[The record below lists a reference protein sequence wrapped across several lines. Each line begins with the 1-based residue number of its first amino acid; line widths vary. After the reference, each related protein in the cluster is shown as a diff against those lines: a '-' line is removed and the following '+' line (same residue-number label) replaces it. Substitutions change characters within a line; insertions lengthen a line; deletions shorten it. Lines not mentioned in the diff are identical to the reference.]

1 MATPFWHLGQPRCRT
16 HDQNSSS
23 QLQLS
28 FYEAW
33 NRWDAHSAVLFTF
46 PVLSSLACAAPLACK
61 RGYLFRHRDSTNQF
75 RILRYGVWPTQKIAL
90 DFVASF
96 VRKKR
101 ELTINGIDWTSE
113 CRECP

>member
-1 MATPFWHLGQPRCRT
+1 MEPLGCTLSGPF
-16 HDQNSSS
+16 
-23 QLQLS
+23 
-28 FYEAW
+28 Y
-33 NRWDAHSAVLFTF
+33 F

-113 CRECP
+113 CRECPTWGNLVLFCQNTVRLF